1 MKIIN
6 LLLFTSLLIS
16 PVKWF
21 TNFNV
26 AKTEAEKSH
35 KLILLN
41 FSGSDWCAPCIE
53 LRKTIFESEKF
64 SEFASD
70 NLVLVNAD
78 FPRQNKHKLN
88 SEQKKLNETLAEKY
102 NPQGKFPF
110 TLLMTSE
117 GKVLQHW
124 DGLPDITAKQFVDGL
139 KQQVD
144 ANH

>member
-1 MKIIN
+1 MKIFK
-6 LLLFTSLLIS
+6 LLLFTSFLVT
-16 PVKWF
+16 PVKWL
-21 TNFNV
+21 TDFNV
-26 AKTEAEKSH
+26 AKTEAVKSH

-53 LRKTIFESEKF
+53 LRKTIFESENF
-64 SEFASD
+64 IGFASD

-88 SEQKKLNETLAEKY
+88 ADQKKLNEALAEKY

-117 GKVLQHW
+117 GKILKHW
-124 DGLPDITAKQFVDGL
+124 DGLPDLTGKQFVDEI